1 MPCPVMQEELPCCCC
16 IPVKVA
22 IWILTVLEVL
32 DCLTS
37 LNSLLTGFQIL
48 SGTRNIIGA
57 SENLA
62 ATFEKTDDFDTET
75 YEKVQQSA

>member
-1 MPCPVMQEELPCCCC
+1 MQEEMPCCCC

-48 SGTRNIIGA
+48 SGTRNMMT
-57 SENLA
+57 
-62 ATFEKTDDFDTET
+62 ATNMMRAGIATTTDDFDTET
-75 YEKVQQSA
+75 YVKVQQGA